1 MSGERMSGE
10 RLMATGRRLIVAGQ
24 QVNRNWG
31 LLVNVPLARLIAT
44 ESLVKVSNQRI
55 QQNIQW
61 TTDNTDWTGL
71 SQIF

>member
-1 MSGERMSGE
+1 MRGERMRGE
-10 RLMATGRRLIVAGQ
+10 SLMATSRRLIVAGQ
-24 QVNRNWG
+24 QVNRNRG

-61 TTDNTDWTGL
+61 TTDSTDWTGL

>member
-1 MSGERMSGE
+1 MNGE
-10 RLMATGRRLIVAGQ
+10 RLMATSRRLIVAGQ
-24 QVNRNWG
+24 QVNRNRG

-61 TTDNTDWTGL
+61 TTDSTDWTD
-71 SQIF
+71 SHRFSYINEI